1 MSRTLPRPCTV
12 RSEKEVSSSGGVVN
26 KEVRLDSK
34 NRAYCKGA
42 ILSLARRRTDHDV
55 AARRAQRQRGAAAA
69 NRSSR
74 AVLVIGTASLHT
86 PVLDRDAS
94 VGPDRI
100 QRVAARRRRD
110 GD

>member
-12 RSEKEVSSSGGVVN
+12 RSEKEVSSSGAVVN

-42 ILSLARRRTDHDV
+42 ILSLARRRTDHAV
-55 AARRAQRQRGAAAA
+55 AARRATRQRGAAAA

-74 AVLVIGTASLHT
+74 ALLGSVTARLHT
-86 PVLDRDAS
+86 PGLDGDAA
-94 VGPDRI
+94 VGRDRI
-100 QRVAARRRRD
+100 QRVAARRGRD
-110 GD
+110 G